1 MITEL
6 TYNDLETI
14 QGGVSCIMPRTNN
27 KAGGSYDPFIDGR
40 VSPPRYRSG
49 EAYPMVYLL
58 SVFLCRKLKSRFLF
72 DNDY

>member
-1 MITEL
+1 MITDL

-27 KAGGSYDPFIDGR
+27 NAGGSYDPFIDGR

-49 EAYPMVYLL
+49 EPYPMVYLPICVL
-58 SVFLCRKLKSRFLF
+58 MQEVEIKVLIR
-72 DNDY
+72 

>member
-40 VSPPRYRSG
+40 VSVSYTHLTLPT
-49 EAYPMVYLL
+49 
-58 SVFLCRKLKSRFLF
+58 
-72 DNDY
+72 N